1 MGNENSLLSRMP
13 KAFRLH
19 HKISTIIHV
28 IGMNTNQ
35 LCRSFRGAL
44 YLSLSPIDCF
54 HSMADHAAIIQLLSV
69 PYSALETR

>member
-1 MGNENSLLSRMP
+1 
-13 KAFRLH
+13 
-19 HKISTIIHV
+19 
-28 IGMNTNQ
+28 MNTNQ